1 MVNGGGVN
9 PVVRYLHTFFNA
21 QALAGLSDGQL
32 LERFLARGDAAALE
46 ALVRRHGPM
55 VLGVCRRVLRDP
67 HDAEDA
73 FQATFL
79 VLARRAASIWPREK
93 VGNWLYGVAYQTAR
107 KARAVRARRRV
118 REVPASGAPEPEAAS
133 DVPRSDL
140 AELLDHELSRLPDKY
155 RTALVLCELEGK
167 THADAA
173 ERLGWPV
180 GTLSGRLSRARALLA
195 RRLARRGVL
204 LAGGPLAVLLA
215 HSEGAASAGLPAPLL
230 SSTVRAAGLFAA
242 GRAATAGA
250 VPSGAAALAGEVL
263 KAMLFSKIRLTTAIA
278 AAALL
283 ALALAGAGFRQA
295 RAWADAK
302 APPPKTFRVTVNE
315 VIHDDSTVVTQ
326 IDIEAQ
332 PGSTIEL
339 SSDKDKGGGTTFDS
353 EATDPD
359 RPNGPSRM
367 QLIVFADQVE
377 GKEGT
382 ATAVKFLLGHKV
394 GKISGST
401 SETVPMPAGAK
412 QLSDLLTVP
421 IKSGEYRYGQMTK
434 VVTFKGVT
442 YSLLVTAPK

>member
-1 MVNGGGVN
+1 M
-9 PVVRYLHTFFNA
+9 
-21 QALAGLSDGQL
+21 
-32 LERFLARGDAAALE
+32 
-46 ALVRRHGPM
+46 
-55 VLGVCRRVLRDP
+55 
-67 HDAEDA
+67 
-73 FQATFL
+73 
-79 VLARRAASIWPREK
+79 
-93 VGNWLYGVAYQTAR
+93 
-107 KARAVRARRRV
+107 
-118 REVPASGAPEPEAAS
+118 PE
-133 DVPRSDL
+133 
-140 AELLDHELSRLPDKY
+140 KY

-180 GTLSGRLSRARALLA
+180 GTLSGRLSRARAMLA

-204 LAGGPLAVLLA
+204 LAGGSLAALLA
-215 HSEGAASAGLPAPLL
+215 QSEGAASAGLPAPLL

-250 VPSGAAALAGEVL
+250 VPPGAAALAGEVL
-263 KAMLFSKIRLTTAIA
+263 KTMLFSKIRLTTGTA

-283 ALALAGAGFRQA
+283 ALTLVGAGLRQA
-295 RAWADAK
+295 RALADGK
-302 APPPKTFRVTVNE
+302 APPPGTFRVTVNE
-315 VIHDDSTVVTQ
+315 VIRDDSTVVTQ
-326 IDIEAQ
+326 VDIETQ

-339 SSDKDKGGGTTFDS
+339 SSDKDKGGGTTFSS

-359 RPNGPSRM
+359 RPDGPSGM
-367 QLIVFADQVE
+367 QVIAFADQVE
-377 GKEGT
+377 GKEG
-382 ATAVKFLLGHKV
+382 AGTAVKFLLGHRV

-421 IKSGEYRYGQMTK
+421 IKSGEYKYGKATK